1 MREQIVTL
9 DSTGN
14 ARDVGTR
21 AFGFR
26 VVPARGVG
34 STARPGSYPLRVTLD
49 GGQSF
54 EISADESKLLSAPFL
69 WLNLSGGESGDSWK
83 VQLFETPAESIVP
96 PGARGSVAVPIQG
109 TPTACNTLAPVGAVG
124 FKVRP
129 GTRAHTFYGSGV
141 AQVARLWVRSATGNW
156 YDTGDD
162 LDFSSNLTHVRL
174 VYATADRFQLVAA
187 AGTLLIEID
196 AEVEV
201 G

>member
-1 MREQIVTL
+1 MREQIATL
-9 DSTGN
+9 DATGT
-14 ARDVGTR
+14 ARDLGGR

-34 STARPGSYPLRVTLD
+34 SAARPGSYPLRVTLN

-54 EISADESKLLSAPFL
+54 DVTADESKLLADPFL
-69 WLNLSGGESGDSWK
+69 WMNLSGGESGDSWK

-96 PGARGSVAVPIQG
+96 PGQRGSVAVPLQV
-109 TPTACNTLAPVGAVG
+109 PTACNTVAPVGAVG

-141 AQVARLWVRSATGNW
+141 AQVARLWVRSASGNW

-162 LDFSSNLTHVRL
+162 LDFVANLTHVRL
-174 VYATADRFQLVAA
+174 VYATADRFQLVSAA
-187 AGTLLIEID
+187 ATLLVEID